1 MIVKAF
7 GQLNEEV
14 ASAQQEPSYVKYNL
28 QYDQESK
35 NFIGSFEI
43 VRAQINMV
51 DFMKILKFSADENLS
66 HFIIENEEGNQLYG
80 VSMLF
85 AKNPTINMNEGFFY
99 MKMNIEINQNNMDQY
114 TQFLEKHNLYS

>member
-1 MIVKAF
+1 
-7 GQLNEEV
+7 
-14 ASAQQEPSYVKYNL
+14 
-28 QYDQESK
+28 
-35 NFIGSFEI
+35 
-43 VRAQINMV
+43 MV

>member
-1 MIVKAF
+1 
-7 GQLNEEV
+7 
-14 ASAQQEPSYVKYNL
+14 
-28 QYDQESK
+28 
-35 NFIGSFEI
+35 
-43 VRAQINMV
+43 MV

-85 AKNPTINMNEGFFY
+85 TKNPTINMNEGFFY